1 MGSLQ
6 YLSLTRPNL
15 AFAVNRVCQFMHKP
29 SKLHWQAVK
38 RILRYIKHT
47 VSHGLLLTR
56 LNISTLEAFSDADWA
71 RCPDDR
77 KSTGG
82 YCVFL
87 GYNLISWSSKKHP
100 TVSRSSTKL
109 SISRLPMPQPNCY
122 GFSIISGILVFNSL
136 LLQSYGMITLEP
148 HTWQPTRFS
157 MLEPN
162 MWKSIST
169 SFVIRLLPRL
179 YKFCSSPAKSKSLM
193 SSPNQLF
200 PTGFN
205 GSAPSSTCTLTR

>member
-136 LLQSYGMITLEP
+136 LLQSYGVITLEP

-157 MLEPN
+157 MLERN
-162 MWKSIST
+162 MWK
-169 SFVIRLLPRL
+169 
-179 YKFCSSPAKSKSLM
+179 
-193 SSPNQLF
+193 
-200 PTGFN
+200 
-205 GSAPSSTCTLTR
+205 